1 MNDTGEHPNA
11 VQRVLQERARLVARL
26 PSQELTEDTIEVLV
40 VGLAAERYGLETAL
54 VSEIQHLG
62 QVAPVPGLRSLWV
75 GLVNI
80 RSQLVPL
87 LDLRAALGLAPLASG
102 DAGRATAADLRKG
115 PTGSQSH
122 EKGYLDGQ
130 IVLVEAGGVR
140 AGLLVDEVLKV
151 QRLPRAAVG
160 ACLGAALSPRRKV
173 TQGLTPGLLTVLDL
187 QALLTDPALVVDD
200 QVM

>member
-1 MNDTGEHPNA
+1 MNTPGEHLNTLD
-11 VQRVLQERARLVARL
+11 RVLADRARVVARAPL
-26 PSQELTEDTIEVLV
+26 PEMTEDTIEVV
-40 VGLAAERYGLETAL
+40 VVALQAERYGLETAR

-62 QVAPVPGLRSLWV
+62 PVAPVPGLASLWV

-87 LDLRAALGLAPLASG
+87 LDLRAALGLTPYATG
-102 DAGRATAADLRKG
+102 D
-115 PTGSQSH
+115 
-122 EKGYLDGQ
+122 LDGQ

-151 QRLPRAAVG
+151 ERLPRTAIGSSLRSVH
-160 ACLGAALSPRRKV
+160 SSHRKL
-173 TQGLTPGLLTVLDL
+173 TAGLTPTLLTLLDL
-187 QALLTDPALVVDD
+187 EALLTDPRLVADD

>member
-1 MNDTGEHPNA
+1 MVEHPND
-11 VQRVLQERARLVARL
+11 VERVLQARARLVARP

-40 VGLAAERYGLETAL
+40 VALAVERYGLETSL

-62 QVAPVPGLRSLWV
+62 QVAPVPGLPSLWV

-87 LDLRAALGLAPLASG
+87 LDLRAALGLTPFASRG
-102 DAGRATAADLRKG
+102 PGRATKADPRNG
-115 PTGSQSH
+115 PPDAQSH
-122 EKGYLDGQ
+122 ERGSFDGQ

-140 AGLLVDEVLKV
+140 AGLLVDEVLEV
-151 QRLPRAAVG
+151 QRLPRGAVG
-160 ACLGAALSPRRKV
+160 ACLGGALSARRKV

-187 QALLTDPALVVDD
+187 EALLTDPALVVDD